1 MQPVI
6 EAQPNLFTPFMNTSA
21 DDTPIYTPAGDEAS
35 LRALLT
41 AKMAEHNES
50 NVAMDLVLF
59 QQVRPR
65 MKFADAVR
73 IEDLSLQNDDP
84 VIIQRN

>member
-1 MQPVI
+1 MVPLQPVI
-6 EAQPNLFTPFMNTSA
+6 EAQPNLFTPFVNTSA
-21 DDTPIYTPAGDEAS
+21 EDTPVYTPAGDEES

-59 QQVRPR
+59 QQVGS
-65 MKFADAVR
+65 KLNLAYAVR
-73 IEDLSLQNDDP
+73 RLLTCRMMITMA
-84 VIIQRN
+84 I

>member
-1 MQPVI
+1 MVPLQPVI
-6 EAQPNLFTPFMNTSA
+6 EAQPNLFTPFVTTSA
-21 DDTPIYTPAGDEAS
+21 EDTPVYTPAGDEAS

-59 QQVRPR
+59 QQVGSNLNL
-65 MKFADAVR
+65 AYAVR
-73 IEDLSLQNDDP
+73 RLLTCRMMITMA
-84 VIIQRN
+84 I